1 MDSNVFKECMSIII
15 IIIIRIIITRIIIRE
30 GGRSIRPINV
40 LAFCNVLSVAP
51 FFTLYL
57 CTTLFNEMTYVGICI
72 LFEEAL
78 SLCNRLVLYVIDRL
92 VTISH
97 SIGYSLFVVV
107 RAGNVGQKCIVSRM
121 VRNGM

>member
-1 MDSNVFKECMSIII
+1 MDSNVFKECILILI
-15 IIIIRIIITRIIIRE
+15 LIIIIRE

-40 LAFCNVLSVAP
+40 LAFCNVLSVVP
-51 FFTLYL
+51 FFTLYS
-57 CTTLFNEMTYVGICI
+57 CITLYNEMTYVSICI

-78 SLCNRLVLYVIDRL
+78 SLYNRLVLYVIDRL

>member
-1 MDSNVFKECMSIII
+1 MDSNVFKECIS

-51 FFTLYL
+51 FFTLYP
-57 CTTLFNEMTYVGICI
+57 LFNEMTYVGICI

-107 RAGNVGQKCIVSRM
+107 RAGNVGQKCIVSRL